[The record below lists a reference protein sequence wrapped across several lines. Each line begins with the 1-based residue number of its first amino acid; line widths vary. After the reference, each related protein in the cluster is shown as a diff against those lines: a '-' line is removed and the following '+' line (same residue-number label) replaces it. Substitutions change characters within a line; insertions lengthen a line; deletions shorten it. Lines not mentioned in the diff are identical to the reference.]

1 MTPAAVGA
9 AVADDVV
16 GSADAVGPAA
26 LPPLVE
32 PGPELPPA
40 RAARFA
46 RHLAL
51 PGVGVEGQRRIAA
64 ARVLVIGAGGLGAPA
79 IQYLAAAGIG
89 RITVVDDDRVERTNL
104 QRQVLHTESDV
115 GRPKAE
121 SVREAVAARDAVVQV
136 VARVERLGPDNVLA
150 LFAAHDLVLD
160 GSDNFA
166 TRYLCNDAAE
176 FTGTPVVWAGI
187 LRFAGQMSVFW
198 PGRGPMLRDL
208 FPELPDDESL
218 DCATGGVFGALCG
231 VVGSAMAVEA
241 LKLVCG
247 IGEPLVGRL
256 ARYDALTARWDELR
270 FAADPD
276 RPRVTG
282 LEAVADACRAA
293 AALPEDRLEDISAG
307 EVGVR
312 LRAGAGGLVVVD
324 VRTSTERAAASIPG
338 SVHVPLDR
346 ILADGWPAL
355 AAGLGEAAAD
365 GRDIVVTCQ
374 SGIRSARAIDALR
387 ATAPEDTP
395 LRNLA
400 GGMAAWGVQT
410 AGPGEEPWPAQSAAP

>member
-1 MTPAAVGA
+1 MTRSVVVEAVRT
-9 AVADDVV
+9 V
-16 GSADAVGPAA
+16 S
-26 LPPLVE
+26 LPPLVGQ
-32 PGPELPPA
+32 GPALPPA

-46 RHLAL
+46 RHIAL
-51 PGVGVEGQRRIAA
+51 PGVGAAGQRRIAA
-64 ARVLVIGAGGLGAPA
+64 ARVLMIGAGGLGAPA

-104 QRQVLHTESDV
+104 QRQVLHTEGDV

-121 SVREAVAARDAVVQV
+121 SARDSVAARDAAAHA
-136 VARVERLGPDNVLA
+136 VARVERLGPDNALA

-166 TRYLCNDAAE
+166 TRYLCSDAAE
-176 FTGTPVVWAGI
+176 LTGTPVVWGGI
-187 LRFAGQMSVFW
+187 LRFAGQLSVFW

-208 FPELPDDESL
+208 FPELPDDEAL

-270 FAADPD
+270 FDVDPD
-276 RPRVTG
+276 RPPVTG
-282 LEAVADACRAA
+282 LESIADACRAA
-293 AALPEDRLEDISAG
+293 ASVGRPDDISAG
-307 EVGVR
+307 EVAAR
-312 LRAGAGGLVVVD
+312 LRAGTDGLVVVD
-324 VRTSTERAAASIPG
+324 VRTSRERESASIPG
-338 SVHVPLDR
+338 SVHVPLER
-346 ILADGWPAL
+346 ILADGWPVL
-355 AAGLGEAAAD
+355 AAELGGAAVD
-365 GRDIVVTCQ
+365 GRDIVLTCQ
-374 SGIRSARAIDALR
+374 AGIRSARAIDALR
-387 ATAPEDTP
+387 ANAPEGTP

-400 GGMAAWGVQT
+400 GGMSAW
-410 AGPGEEPWPAQSAAP
+410 AQ

>member
-1 MTPAAVGA
+1 MTSATGGA

-16 GSADAVGPAA
+16 EPADAVRPAA

-32 PGPELPPA
+32 PGPALPPA

-51 PGVGVEGQRRIAA
+51 PGVGAEGQRRIAA

-104 QRQVLHTESDV
+104 QRQVLHTEGDV

-121 SVREAVAARDAVVQV
+121 SARDAVVARDGAVQV
-136 VARVERLGPDNVLA
+136 VARVERLDPDNALA

-176 FTGTPVVWAGI
+176 LTGTPVVWAGI
-187 LRFAGQMSVFW
+187 LRFAGQISVFW

-247 IGEPLVGRL
+247 IGVPLIGRL
-256 ARYDALTARWDELR
+256 ARYDALTARWGELR

-293 AALPEDRLEDISAG
+293 ALPEDRLDDISAG
-307 EVGVR
+307 EVAVR
-312 LRAGAGGLVVVD
+312 LRAGAHGLVVVD
-324 VRTSTERAAASIPG
+324 VRTAPEREAVSIPG
-338 SVHVPLDR
+338 SVHVPLGR

-355 AAGLGEAAAD
+355 AAELGGAAAD

-374 SGIRSARAIDALR
+374 AGTRSARAIDVLR
-387 ATAPEDTP
+387 ATAPERAP

-400 GGMAAWGVQT
+400 GGMAAWGMQT
-410 AGPGEEPWPAQSAAP
+410 AGRADGPWTAQAAAR

>member
-1 MTPAAVGA
+1 VTPGPVAAPLAGQSV
-9 AVADDVV
+9 
-16 GSADAVGPAA
+16 SAPSLPP

-32 PGPELPPA
+32 PGPELSPA

-51 PGVGVEGQRRIAA
+51 PGVGAVGQRRIAA

-89 RITVVDDDRVERTNL
+89 RITVIDDDRVERSNL
-104 QRQVLHTESDV
+104 QRQVLHTEADV

-121 SVREAVAARDAVVQV
+121 SARDAVAARDAAVHV
-136 VARVERLGPDNVLA
+136 VARVERIGPDNALA

-176 FTGTPVVWAGI
+176 LTATPVVWGSI
-187 LRFAGQMSVFW
+187 LRFAGQVSVFW

-208 FPELPDDESL
+208 FPDLPDDEEAL

-247 IGEPLVGRL
+247 TGEPLVGRL

-276 RPRVTG
+276 RPAVTG

-293 AALPEDRLEDISAG
+293 ASPGDRADDISAG
-307 EVGVR
+307 EVAVR
-312 LRAGAGGLVVVD
+312 LSTGEHGLVVVD
-324 VRTSTERAAASIPG
+324 VRTPRERAAASIPG
-338 SVHVPLDR
+338 SVHVPLGR
-346 ILADGWPAL
+346 ILAGGWPVL
-355 AAGLGEAAAD
+355 AAELGDAAAD

-374 SGIRSARAIDALR
+374 AGIRSARAIDALR
-387 ATAPEDTP
+387 ATAPAGTP

-400 GGMAAWGVQT
+400 GGVSAWLNR
-410 AGPGEEPWPAQSAAP
+410 